1 MSEGQ
6 YGIMGMLNLFGTV
19 SGKDIFEQSWMLG
32 RPHAVEQDL
41 EDMRAFGR
49 VEVDAAGWRLTE
61 SSCSVFLSVLSMLRA
76 REEDVL
82 AEFDTEQV
90 EEVKGFLRALIA
102 ITRSDVPGSRSN
114 F

>member
-1 MSEGQ
+1 MSESQ

-32 RPHAVEQDL
+32 RPDAAEQDL
-41 EDMRAFGR
+41 EDMRASGW
-49 VEVDAAGWRLTE
+49 VQLEAAGWRLTE
-61 SSCSVFLSVLSMLRA
+61 GGRSLFLSVLSMLRA

-82 AEFDTEQV
+82 AGFDTDQV

-102 ITRSDVPGSRSN
+102 ITRSVAPGLRSN